1 MKSVSHKSGLLS
13 SFPAWFPGKLLSA
26 GREQH
31 APLHPAKSNQGPYS
45 GLLQQP
51 GQGDTANR
59 DLDCFLRRRHT
70 VSGKV
75 SPFQD
80 GRDG

>member
-31 APLHPAKSNQGPYS
+31 APYALPKAIRDHAQVSSSSLAKGT
-45 GLLQQP
+45 QP
-51 GQGDTANR
+51 TGTWTA
-59 DLDCFLRRRHT
+59 
-70 VSGKV
+70 S
-75 SPFQD
+75 
-80 GRDG
+80 

>member
-31 APLHPAKSNQGPYS
+31 AKSDQGPYS

-70 VSGKV
+70 VSEKV